1 MQPCPGG
8 PHDARGVG
16 SHPDRAAQ
24 FGSINSAA
32 QEALD
37 IGDLVLSVDTKK
49 KEVVG
54 DVNTG
59 GHDWQI
65 TGRPEAVLADR
76 LWMHTALVLQRR
88 VRRLG
93 PGQPVHAAAEAVV

>member
-1 MQPCPGG
+1 VQP
-8 PHDARGVG
+8 ARGNRTTREEGGGG
-16 SHPDRAAQ
+16 SHPDRAAL

-37 IGDLVLSVDTKK
+37 IVDLVLSVDTKK

-54 DVNTG
+54 DVNNG

-76 LWMHTALVLQRR
+76 LWMHTALV
-88 VRRLG
+88 
-93 PGQPVHAAAEAVV
+93 VHPTDS